1 MAPSNGRA
9 NGRASGRAVIVEVT
23 DRQRL
28 LRVSPRWI
36 GSVARRALRAEGEEA
51 AELGVMLVDDRRM
64 AALHERWLG
73 VPGPTDVITFD
84 LAAGPAVAG
93 VLRGDIVVST
103 ETARRQAGAFGWT
116 PRREL
121 AYYVVHGILHLT
133 GHDDRTTAARRA
145 MRSRERAVMRA
156 CGLPLPPRARSA
168 GARP

>member
-1 MAPSNGRA
+1 VPP
-9 NGRASGRAVIVEVT
+9 ASVRGSSGAVSVEVR

-28 LRVSPRWI
+28 LRIAPRWLAGI
-36 GSVARRALRAEGEEA
+36 ARRALRAEGVEA
-51 AELGVMLVDDRRM
+51 AELGIMLVDDRRM

-73 VPGPTDVITFD
+73 IPGPTDVITFD
-84 LAAGPAVAG
+84 LAAGPAGTAG
-93 VLRGDIVVST
+93 LRGDIVVST
-103 ETARRQAGAFGWT
+103 ETARRQARACGWT

-145 MRSRERAVMRA
+145 MRARERAVLQA
-156 CGLPLPPRARSA
+156 CGLPAPPRARAA